1 MRKRVRI
8 REHSD
13 GVTLVI
19 LEEFHPR
26 EEDQGF
32 DREERERLQ
41 RAGEGR
47 WVAVFDLSSWINKG
61 TGYWARGGS
70 VFSIEFTEA
79 IEIDSSFINDNE

>member
-13 GVTLVI
+13 GRTLI
-19 LEEFHPR
+19 MLEEFFPR
-26 EEDQGF
+26 DEDRGF
-32 DREERERLQ
+32 DRDERERLL
-41 RAGEGR
+41 REGKGR
-47 WVAVFDLSSWINKG
+47 WVAVFDLSQWINKG